1 MDYVYI
7 DDMQVLDFLI
17 QQDFKRLQQREDL
30 NQTCSYYTS
39 GLERGTEL
47 TYWYGFGFKNGSEYT
62 DLFNGFFRRLSTFG
76 ILNFLRSSATA
87 SSPVCTL
94 PKGFKDRALEN
105 KDLYTTYVLFGIGIA
120 ASLLAMVTEF
130 FFRRAMRQ
138 THHLAVAT
146 KANFLS
152 NRFSSPPIK
161 VMPSLTGPA
170 HSWDN
175 LPPLPDQRLRTPFE
189 VKYPQYAGF
198 GTARPQYTPQI
209 IGTPQVP
216 VERPANQRII
226 NGKINDVDVQ
236 WDQKDGKL
244 LLRDVKQLAGNVA
257 YVDGVPY
264 AFLHYRDKDGPKL
277 QKLILSDLI

>member
-1 MDYVYI
+1 
-7 DDMQVLDFLI
+7 
-17 QQDFKRLQQREDL
+17 
-30 NQTCSYYTS
+30 
-39 GLERGTEL
+39 
-47 TYWYGFGFKNGSEYT
+47 
-62 DLFNGFFRRLSTFG
+62 
-76 ILNFLRSSATA
+76 
-87 SSPVCTL
+87 
-94 PKGFKDRALEN
+94 
-105 KDLYTTYVLFGIGIA
+105 
-120 ASLLAMVTEF
+120 
-130 FFRRAMRQ
+130 MRQ
-138 THHLAVAT
+138 THHLALAT

-170 HSWDN
+170 HRWDD

-189 VKYPQYAGF
+189 IKYPQYAALS
-198 GTARPQYTPQI
+198 TAKPQYTPQI

-216 VERPANQRII
+216 VQRPANQRII
-226 NGKINDVDVQ
+226 NGKINDVDVK